1 MIRDSQAIQ
10 LYITRTA
17 AFLRSHN
24 AMTFDNYPELFLTSS
39 DEKDAIIQ
47 AEHII
52 ITDINQVICWYRG
65 ATVSNTIN
73 WYHQFDHRRFRRKNS
88 IPPKNDSRYFGWYS
102 CGQTDSSE
110 YQQLKLLRDMN
121 YVQIEGFFFC
131 DTGRNSISIRIHHP
145 SEFA

>member
-1 MIRDSQAIQ
+1 
-10 LYITRTA
+10 
-17 AFLRSHN
+17 
-24 AMTFDNYPELFLTSS
+24 MTFHNYAELFLTSS

-65 ATVSNTIN
+65 ATVSHTIN
-73 WYHQFDHRRFRRKNS
+73 WYHHFDDRRFRRKNS

-131 DTGRNSISIRIHHP
+131 DTGRNSISIGIHHP